1 MRKDVVLS
9 LRGQQNY
16 VDQEPEIIELVT
28 EGTLESTER
37 GWIIRYEESDL
48 MGLSGVTTEFSV
60 EPEQVELKRT
70 GKLNSHMVFREGVHH
85 DSLYQ
90 LEFGALMITVCANKI
105 RSDLTENG
113 GTVDLVYG
121 IEIEQTAAGQVDY
134 HLDVKVKNA

>member
-1 MRKDVVLS
+1 M
-9 LRGQQNY
+9 
-16 VDQEPEIIELVT
+16 DQEPEILELVT

-48 MGLSGVTTEFSV
+48 TGLSGVTTEFSV

-70 GKLNSHMVFREGVHH
+70 RKLNSHMVFREGVHH

-90 LEFGALMITVCANKI
+90 LEFVALRITVCANKI

>member
-48 MGLSGVTTEFSV
+48 TGLSGVTTEFSV
-60 EPEQVELKRT
+60 ESEQVELKRT
-70 GKLNSHMVFREGVHH
+70 G
-85 DSLYQ
+85 
-90 LEFGALMITVCANKI
+90 
-105 RSDLTENG
+105 
-113 GTVDLVYG
+113 
-121 IEIEQTAAGQVDY
+121 
-134 HLDVKVKNA
+134 

>member
-1 MRKDVVLS
+1 MKKDVVLS

-16 VDQEPEIIELVT
+16 VDQEPEVIELVT
-28 EGTLESTER
+28 EGTLESTEK
-37 GWIIRYEESDL
+37 GWVIRYEESDL
-48 MGLSGVTTEFSV
+48 TGLSGVTTEFSV

-85 DSLYQ
+85 DSLY
-90 LEFGALMITVCANKI
+90 
-105 RSDLTENG
+105 RSSLTEDG

>member
-48 MGLSGVTTEFSV
+48 TGLSGVTTEFSV

-70 GKLNSHMVFREGVHH
+70 GKLNSHMVFGRVFTTIPFTSW
-85 DSLYQ
+85 SL
-90 LEFGALMITVCANKI
+90 A
-105 RSDLTENG
+105 
-113 GTVDLVYG
+113 
-121 IEIEQTAAGQVDY
+121 
-134 HLDVKVKNA
+134 H